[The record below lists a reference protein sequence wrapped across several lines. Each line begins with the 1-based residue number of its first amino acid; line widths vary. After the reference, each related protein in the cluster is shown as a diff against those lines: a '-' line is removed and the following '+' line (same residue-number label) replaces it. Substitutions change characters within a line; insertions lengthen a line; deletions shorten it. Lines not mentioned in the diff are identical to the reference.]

1 MIKNVILLS
10 VLLTSCFN
18 QGNSSIASDEKK
30 IDSLFYFHYKH
41 TQEINH
47 EKSIKFMQ
55 ELTNIKSKASG
66 DWYGIDIAT
75 KEDLK
80 NWEGWFKKNRQNL
93 QWNNESKTIRVQK

>member
-1 MIKNVILLS
+1 LLFSIFISCNNQESKNSLL
-10 VLLTSCFN
+10 N
-18 QGNSSIASDEKK
+18 EKK
-30 IDSLFYFHYKH
+30 IDSLFYFHYKQ